1 LANINLNVVA
11 LGDFNQL
18 RGQLDR
24 LNAQV
29 VSLNSALAATNTKL
43 STSELKKLTDHLDNA
58 IKSTGLYTS
67 QTVQLSSAAQ
77 HLGERIQKNNTT
89 WRDFKYALKG
99 VNDESTL
106 YNKLG
111 QRQVAMHRS
120 LLTSMGDMVR
130 VYTAHNVN
138 MSDAGNK
145 SAVFTE
151 ALRAQN
157 AVLTQGAT
165 KVINWGKNMQ
175 WAGRQLTAGL
185 AMPVVLLSTQLAKMY
200 NDVDKNLT
208 NLAKVYGVGL
218 TKPTEAMLAKVRTD
232 VLGLAKELAQ
242 TLGISASEVTDIA
255 AQFAAAG
262 LTGQELISATSQAAR
277 MVVLGETDKQEAI
290 KATIALQTAYKL
302 NTEDLSEAVNF
313 FNAAQAATS
322 TSMSDLIE
330 AVPKV
335 GPVVRGLGGSYKDM
349 VAIMTALKEGG
360 VPAGEAANAI
370 KTSMGRLINPTKAAS
385 EKLKGFG
392 IDINGI
398 VSKNAGNLTGMLT
411 DLQKSLDTLAP
422 LERQRAIAELFG
434 KFQYARMAALMDN
447 FNRSGSQSAKVMEM
461 MGMSAAQLASIADDQ
476 TKKIQQSASGRF
488 KIAVETLKNDLLPVG
503 EMALG
508 KFTQLVEKI
517 NELANTMQNL
527 PAPIKAAMKA
537 FAIATIFAGPL
548 IMITGLMGNF
558 FGFVLKGLIPIRA
571 LFAAI
576 THGVNPMGVL
586 GKKFELLSAEEIA
599 ARNSSKLF
607 SDQALKSASSVDIM
621 TAAIEKQIQAL
632 QQYEA
637 TLGGMGTQNVMGEAT
652 KSATAGMTDKESR
665 DYIVK
670 HMGASGNLTKSESG
684 SGLFRTDPSNAILTG
699 NLSVPAPSG
708 DLKIKNQ
715 MTALNSSLTS
725 GGAAAFNPTGK
736 DFSQFASATGMDFSK
751 LAASEAAKMQKAFA
765 IVEEQFRGFGL
776 SYQQLADIADITL
789 PTMKKATQLELE
801 KAATRRLILA
811 EDKEYLIA
819 EKKLKSVIDSSTSTE
834 QDKIKAEKEFTA
846 LIKRKIAT
854 DTELSA
860 LKPTSKDNDATLR
873 AKYDQIQAINA
884 NTYIQNAETKQVK
897 NFQDKAKRAAQ
908 ALQNTTFNIKGYG
921 KASAEGQHH
930 IIATSDASNNFVNKI
945 VAWAKSVGK
954 ATAATDAA
962 TIGMEQGLVADKI
975 ETSATQ
981 KLTAAEIEAAA
992 AVKIDAEAHL
1002 VDAAGT
1008 LAGEGGAPGKG
1019 KGGLRGMLGKP
1030 GVKFGAGMALG
1041 IGGSML
1047 AGMIPEGSAAK
1058 QPATMAAQGAGLGM
1072 MFGPEG
1078 ALIGAALGALAGG
1091 FMELNHQAQVAAAG
1105 LRSTLGISEDEFKA
1119 LGLEIPK
1126 ITSALPDFNA
1136 STDAAKTAIDNFK
1149 KAIDEAADTSEI
1161 KAFVGKLKEA
1171 GADQTKIDALL
1182 QQKGTA
1188 MALAGIKKE
1197 DVQTA
1202 IAAYMESAGITRTN
1216 FNVSSLYGENGRAN
1230 KDVGFQAV
1238 TGALSGVG
1246 MTAGQSAINP
1256 TINAG
1261 RFGPQNNPQMNG
1273 INNAAAA
1280 LAPALEGLISL
1291 NTPLKD
1297 FFGTISEINNA
1308 DFTDTTAGGQMLNKA
1323 ISDIV
1328 GDNPQLQE
1336 LNNKLKD
1343 KTPAERMMYL
1353 RAAVEGLGGSIADL
1367 PKLTT
1372 IEVNTLFTQKILQDT
1387 ANASI
1392 ASGAER
1398 IAAQTPDGTSGS
1410 SGSSGSSGGGSG
1422 ESAHNKAID
1431 AKIEANK
1438 KIIEQIKEEEEL
1450 RKKNLAL
1457 QEKEKE
1463 FAKTKLG
1470 LQNQIRMALAEGNYL
1485 QAAELQQQMDVNDAK
1500 KAADEADE
1508 AATKIAEDR
1517 IKALEAANK
1526 LLESQKTKGGSGG
1539 GSGGGSTATTGTMS
1553 GKSVKEITDAVDVL
1567 KDHTLKAVDASNTL
1581 YTSYDTGTKSFVN
1594 SPEVKAMNDKLKDM
1608 GFNSQEIADINAAM
1622 YQSYEPTVSAITK
1635 STEFSTLFKEK
1646 MKGVASPGEA
1656 GFDPGEYA
1664 RAAKSAGDSA
1674 VAELQAA
1681 IKRGKYVAQ
1690 LKLTAIK
1697 YPHILTRAGVID
1709 YESEREIRKSSN
1721 AEVSFYKMGGLVY
1734 KKGGAILGPG
1744 NGMSDSIP
1752 AMLSNGEFV
1761 MNAASVSKYGIPMM
1775 SAINKM
1781 NFPGAIVPSSPV
1793 SSSSASGST
1802 NGTISAVFNISGA
1815 GNPEEVARVVMK
1827 KLSMM
1832 SKKQGSVTTIG

>member
-1 LANINLNVVA
+1 MANINLNVVA

-29 VSLNSALAATNTKL
+29 TSLNSALAATNTKL
-43 STSELKKLTDHLDNA
+43 STSELKKLTDHLDSA
-58 IKSTGLYTS
+58 IKSTGLYTA

-89 WRDFKYALKG
+89 WRDFRYALKG

-111 QRQVAMHRS
+111 QRQVAMHKS

-138 MSDAGNK
+138 MGDAGNK

-151 ALRAQN
+151 ALKAQN

-242 TLGISASEVTDIA
+242 TLGISANEVTDIA

-262 LTGQELISATSQAAR
+262 LTGQELISATNQAAR

-302 NTEDLSEAVNF
+302 NTTDLTEAVNF

-322 TSMSDLIE
+322 TSMADLIE

-370 KTSMGRLINPTKAAS
+370 KNSMARLINPTAAAS
-385 EKLKGFG
+385 ERLKGFG
-392 IDINGI
+392 IDISGI
-398 VSKNAGNLTGMLT
+398 VSKNAGNLTGMII
-411 DLQKSLDTLAP
+411 DLQKSLDTLSP
-422 LERQRAIAELFG
+422 LDRQKAIAELFG

-447 FNRSGSQSAKVMEM
+447 FNKTGTQSAKVMEM
-461 MGMSAAQLASIADDQ
+461 MGLSAAQLAGIADDQ

-488 KIAVETLKNDLLPVG
+488 KIAVETLKNDLLPIG

-508 KFTQLVEKI
+508 KFTELVEKI
-517 NELANTMQNL
+517 NELANIMQNL
-527 PAPIKAAMKA
+527 PGPVKSVMKA

-558 FGFVLKGLIPIRA
+558 FGFILKGLIPIRA
-571 LFAAI
+571 LFTAI
-576 THGVNPMGVL
+576 THGVNPLGVL

-637 TLGGMGTQNVMGEAT
+637 TLGGMGTQSVMGEAT
-652 KSATAGMTDKESR
+652 AGASAATKSGSSGYKSAFFGSQVSNEGGTGAASTVDRRAVSGTIMLPTASKAIS
-665 DYIVK
+665 K
-670 HMGASGNLTKSESG
+670 QGAFG
-684 SGLFRTDPSNAILTG
+684 SQQLMYSNAQEEKLLLAKGKELGLSIAETKKLIISQEKMIDMEARYIASLQMLNTSNKDFVAKYEILQTEY
-699 NLSVPAPSG
+699 
-708 DLKIKNQ
+708 
-715 MTALNSSLTS
+715 MTALKEAGTS
-725 GGAAAFNPTGK
+725 EKKKAAVNAQYQDKINALFNEDKQFQKLKNTQVQRQTKALQSGAAAEEVFAQNLKIATTESRRVYKQFPKLTNAMDKTGWILRSSAQK
-736 DFSQFASATGMDFSK
+736 IATGMTTMLEWS
-751 LAASEAAKMQKAFA
+751 AKG
-765 IVEEQFRGFGL
+765 FRGVTRSHVVGAEKMDKVIHEQEI
-776 SYQQLADIADITL
+776 SSKQSIVAD
-789 PTMKKATQLELE
+789 KAETT
-801 KAATRRLILA
+801 ATKRLTLA
-811 EDKEYLIA
+811 EI
-819 EKKLKSVIDSSTSTE
+819 
-834 QDKIKAEKEFTA
+834 
-846 LIKRKIAT
+846 
-854 DTELSA
+854 
-860 LKPTSKDNDATLR
+860 
-873 AKYDQIQAINA
+873 
-884 NTYIQNAETKQVK
+884 
-897 NFQDKAKRAAQ
+897 
-908 ALQNTTFNIKGYG
+908 
-921 KASAEGQHH
+921 
-930 IIATSDASNNFVNKI
+930 
-945 VAWAKSVGK
+945 K
-954 ATAATDAA
+954 ATAAVEADAA
-962 TIGMEQGLVADKI
+962 AHAADAVA
-975 ETSATQ
+975 TGAGASA
-981 KLTAAEIEAAA
+981 
-992 AVKIDAEAHL
+992 
-1002 VDAAGT
+1002 
-1008 LAGEGGAPGKG
+1008 
-1019 KGGLRGMLGKP
+1019 KGGIKGMLGKP

-1041 IGGSML
+1041 VGGSML
-1047 AGMIPEGSAAK
+1047 ADMIPEGNAAK

-1072 MFGPEG
+1072 MFGPYG
-1078 ALIGAALGALAGG
+1078 ALIGAAVGALAGG
-1091 FMELNHQAQVAAAG
+1091 FMELQHQAKMAAAG

-1126 ITSALPDFNA
+1126 ITSSLPDFNA
-1136 STDAAKTAIDNFK
+1136 STDAAKSAIDNFK

-1182 QQKGTA
+1182 QQKATA
-1188 MALAGIKKE
+1188 MAMAGIKKE

-1202 IAAYMESAGITRTN
+1202 IVAYMESAGITKTN
-1216 FNVSSLYGENGRAN
+1216 FNVGSLYGENGKAN
-1230 KDVGFQAV
+1230 ANVGFQAV

-1246 MTAGQSAINP
+1246 MRAGQAAVNP
-1256 TINAG
+1256 TITAG
-1261 RFGPQNNPQMNG
+1261 RYGTAANPQMAG
-1273 INNAAAA
+1273 INNAATA

-1297 FFGTISEINNA
+1297 FFATISEINNA
-1308 DFTDTTAGGQMLNKA
+1308 DFTDTTRGGQMLNQSIKQLVA
-1323 ISDIV
+1323 
-1328 GDNPQLQE
+1328 DNPQLQE

-1353 RAAVEGLGGSIADL
+1353 RAAVEGLGGSIEDL

-1372 IEVNTLFTQKILQDT
+1372 IEVQTLFTQKIVTDA
-1387 ANASI
+1387 ANSAIS
-1392 ASGAER
+1392 SGAAR
-1398 IAAQTPDGTSGS
+1398 IAANQTSGGS
-1410 SGSSGSSGGGSG
+1410 SGDSGGSSGGGSG
-1422 ESAHNKAID
+1422 ESKHNKAID
-1431 AKIEANK
+1431 AKIKANQK
-1438 KIIEQIKEEEEL
+1438 LIDQIKEEEDL

-1485 QAAELQQQMDVNDAK
+1485 QAAELQQQLEVNDAQ
-1500 KAADEADE
+1500 KAADAVND
-1508 AATKIAEDR
+1508 AATTAAEER
-1517 IKALEAANK
+1517 IKALEEANK
-1526 LLESQKTKGGSGG
+1526 LLEEQKTKGGGGSSGG
-1539 GSGGGSTATTGTMS
+1539 GGGGGSVSPEQAVKNAQEIEAAVKKMTVEVVTAHNQS
-1553 GKSVKEITDAVDVL
+1553 
-1567 KDHTLKAVDASNTL
+1567 KDLWLSFDKGPKAFL
-1581 YTSYDTGTKSFVN
+1581 N
-1594 SPEVKAMNDKLKDM
+1594 SPDVIALNEKLKDM
-1608 GFNSQEIADINAAM
+1608 GFNSDEIRAINEQM
-1622 YQSYEPTVSAITK
+1622 YQSYEPTLKAISS
-1635 STEFSTLFKEK
+1635 STEFAQLFKDK

-1664 RAAKSAGDSA
+1664 RAAKAAGDGA
-1674 VAELQAA
+1674 AAELEAA
-1681 IKRGKYVAQ
+1681 IKKGKYVAQ
-1690 LKLTAIK
+1690 LKLTEIK
-1697 YPHILTRAGVID
+1697 YPHIRTASGAID
-1709 YESEREIRKSSN
+1709 YDSEREIRKSSN
-1721 AEVSFYKMGGLVY
+1721 AAVSFYKMGGLVY
-1734 KKGGAILGPG
+1734 KKGGAISGPG
-1744 NGMSDSIP
+1744 TGMSDSIP

-1775 SAINKM
+1775 NAINKM

-1793 SSSSASGST
+1793 TSNGASGST

-1827 KLSMM
+1827 KLSML
-1832 SKKQGSVTTIG
+1832 SKKQGSVTTIA

>member
-1 LANINLNVVA
+1 MANINLNVVA

-29 VSLNSALAATNTKL
+29 TSLNSALAATNTKL
-43 STSELKKLTDHLDNA
+43 STSELKKLTDHLDSA

-89 WRDFKYALKG
+89 WRDFRYALKG

-111 QRQVAMHRS
+111 QRQVAMHKS

-151 ALRAQN
+151 ALKAQN

-242 TLGISASEVTDIA
+242 TLGISANEVTDIA

-262 LTGQELISATSQAAR
+262 LTGQELISATNQAAR

-302 NTEDLSEAVNF
+302 NTTDLTEAVNF

-322 TSMSDLIE
+322 TSMADLIE

-370 KTSMGRLINPTKAAS
+370 KNSMARLINPTAAAADR
-385 EKLKGFG
+385 LKGFG
-392 IDINGI
+392 IDIGGI
-398 VSKNAGNLTGMLT
+398 VSKNAGNLTGMII
-411 DLQKSLDTLAP
+411 DLQKSLDTLSP
-422 LERQRAIAELFG
+422 LDRQKAIAELFG

-447 FNRSGSQSAKVMEM
+447 FNRSGTQSAKVMEM

-488 KIAVETLKNDLLPVG
+488 KIAVETLKNDLLPIG

-508 KFTQLVEKI
+508 KFTELVEKI
-517 NELANTMQNL
+517 NELANIMQNL
-527 PAPIKAAMKA
+527 PGPVKSVMKA

-558 FGFVLKGLIPIRA
+558 FGFILKGLIPIRA
-571 LFAAI
+571 LFTAI
-576 THGVNPMGVL
+576 THGVNPLGVL

-652 KSATAGMTDKESR
+652 AGASAATKSGSSGYKSAFFGSQVSNEGGTGAASTVDRRAVSGTIMLPTASKAISKQGAFGSQQLMYSNPQEEKLLLAKGKELGLSIAETKKLIISQEKMIDMEAR
-665 DYIVK
+665 YI
-670 HMGASGNLTKSESG
+670 ASLQMLNT
-684 SGLFRTDPSNAILTG
+684 SNKEFVAKYEILQTEY
-699 NLSVPAPSG
+699 
-708 DLKIKNQ
+708 
-715 MTALNSSLTS
+715 MTALKEAGTS
-725 GGAAAFNPTGK
+725 EKKKAAVNAQYQDKINALFNEDKQFQKLKNTQVQRQTKALQSGAAAEEVFAENLKIATTESRRVYKQFPKLTNAMDKTGWILRSSAQK
-736 DFSQFASATGMDFSK
+736 IATGMTTMLEWS
-751 LAASEAAKMQKAFA
+751 AKG
-765 IVEEQFRGFGL
+765 FRGV
-776 SYQQLADIADITL
+776 
-789 PTMKKATQLELE
+789 
-801 KAATRRLILA
+801 TRSHVIG
-811 EDKEYLIA
+811 A
-819 EKKLKSVIDSSTSTE
+819 EKMDKVIYEQEVSSKQSV
-834 QDKIKAEKEFTA
+834 A
-846 LIKRKIAT
+846 
-854 DTELSA
+854 
-860 LKPTSKDNDATLR
+860 
-873 AKYDQIQAINA
+873 
-884 NTYIQNAETKQVK
+884 
-897 NFQDKAKRAAQ
+897 
-908 ALQNTTFNIKGYG
+908 
-921 KASAEGQHH
+921 
-930 IIATSDASNNFVNKI
+930 
-945 VAWAKSVGK
+945 
-954 ATAATDAA
+954 
-962 TIGMEQGLVADKI
+962 ADKV
-975 ETSATQ
+975 ETAATQ
-981 KLTAAEIEAAA
+981 KLTKAELEAAA
-992 AVKIDAEAHL
+992 AVQVDAEAHL

-1019 KGGLRGMLGKP
+1019 KGGIKGMLGKP

-1047 AGMIPEGSAAK
+1047 ADMIPEGNAAK

-1072 MFGPEG
+1072 MFGPYG
-1078 ALIGAALGALAGG
+1078 ALIGAAVGALAGG
-1091 FMELNHQAQVAAAG
+1091 FMELEHQAKMAAAG
-1105 LRSTLGISEDEFKA
+1105 LRSTLGVSADEFKA
-1119 LGLEIPK
+1119 LGLELPK
-1126 ITSALPDFNA
+1126 ISSSLPDFNA
-1136 STDAAKTAIDNFK
+1136 STDAAKSAIDNFK
-1149 KAIDEAADTSEI
+1149 KAIDEASDTSEI

-1182 QQKGTA
+1182 QQKATA
-1188 MALAGIKKE
+1188 MAMAGIKKE

-1202 IAAYMESAGITRTN
+1202 IAAYMESAGITKTN
-1216 FNVSSLYGENGRAN
+1216 FNVGSLYGENGRAN
-1230 KDVGFQAV
+1230 ANVGFQAV
-1238 TGALSGVG
+1238 TGALNGVG
-1246 MTAGQSAINP
+1246 MTAGQAAVNP
-1256 TINAG
+1256 TVMAG
-1261 RFGPQNNPQMNG
+1261 RYGPQNNPQMTG
-1273 INNAAAA
+1273 INNAATA

-1308 DFTDTTAGGQMLNKA
+1308 DFADTTRGGQVLNASIKQLVA
-1323 ISDIV
+1323 
-1328 GDNPQLQE
+1328 DNPQLQE

-1372 IEVNTLFTQKILQDT
+1372 IEVQTLFTQKIFKDN
-1387 ANASI
+1387 ANA
-1392 ASGAER
+1392 AVQAGADR

-1410 SGSSGSSGGGSG
+1410 GSESGGGSG
-1422 ESAHNKAID
+1422 SGSGESKHNKAID
-1431 AKIEANK
+1431 AKIKANQK
-1438 KIIEQIKEEEEL
+1438 LIDQIKEEEDL

-1485 QAAELQQQMDVNDAK
+1485 QAAELQQQLEVNDAQ
-1500 KAADEADE
+1500 KAADAAND
-1508 AATKIAEDR
+1508 AATTAAEDR
-1517 IKALEAANK
+1517 IKALEEANK
-1526 LLESQKTKGGSGG
+1526 LLEEQKTKGGSGG
-1539 GSGGGSTATTGTMS
+1539 GGSGGSGGTTGTMS
-1553 GKSVKEITDAVDVL
+1553 GKTAKEITEAVDVL
-1567 KDHTLKAVDASNTL
+1567 RAHTIVAMNDSNKL
-1581 YTSYDTGTKSFVN
+1581 FLSYSDGPNSFLN
-1594 SPEVKAMNDKLKDM
+1594 SPQVKAMNDALKKM
-1608 GFNSQEIADINAAM
+1608 GFNSQEIEDINKDM
-1622 YQSYEPTVSAITK
+1622 YQSYEPTQKAITS

-1646 MKGVASPGEA
+1646 MKGVASPGEV

-1664 RAAKSAGDSA
+1664 RAARSAGDSA
-1674 VAELQAA
+1674 SKELEAA
-1681 IKRGKYVAQ
+1681 IARGKYVAQ

-1697 YPHILTRAGVID
+1697 YPHIRTSSGAID
-1709 YESEREIRKSSN
+1709 YESEKEIRRSSN
-1721 AEVSFYKMGGLVY
+1721 ASVSFYKMGGLVY
-1734 KKGGAILGPG
+1734 RKGGPISGPG
-1744 NGMSDSIP
+1744 TGMSDSIP

-1775 SAINKM
+1775 NAINKM
-1781 NFPGAIVPSSPV
+1781 NFPGAIIPSSPIT
-1793 SSSSASGST
+1793 SNGASGST

-1827 KLSMM
+1827 KLSML